1 MDIDAGGTHADHSL
15 SSSGEEDSDDHIS
28 SSSNEENS
36 DDHTSDSDDNS
47 GDDGDDGEDNGDG
60 SKSSTRIDGGIL
72 SGSRLFELGL
82 GGAVRMGNAQ
92 QFRPLIAMLRDASD
106 ETQQLLALQE
116 LAELLAMATEETL
129 IGVDISTLVQSL
141 ISLANGPEP
150 ELAGIVAGNANIM
163 LLACRCL
170 SNMLEALPLAGSV
183 LLRHGAVDMLCA
195 RLLDIEYID
204 VAELA
209 LTVLTQLSR
218 DSAARVC
225 AGGGLSACLMFL
237 DFFATSTQHTALTC
251 AVNCARAIGSDQFP
265 QAADAVP
272 VLERTMFYS
281 DQKTASLSCSALQ
294 NLASA
299 FCSSPERIERLVS
312 ADLMRQIVASI
323 RSDSSSL
330 RDASVSLMRLLATV
344 ASASRERA
352 MELLNLD
359 VIPVL
364 CGILAAR
371 CVDSRGATNS
381 VGPDTVSSRQQRSA
395 VHVSEQAWEAL
406 RLAVTL
412 LPRLPTSNDTLERME
427 ALARDKNTGTNAA
440 ANGDIVDDCCLRL
453 QAIYASSSAAD
464 QLQHTMLPLMIR
476 LYSSTVNTSA
486 RYRVLVV
493 VLKIVFC
500 LDVDRLRA
508 ALSTV
513 DLPRFVVAAI
523 SLQGSPLLS
532 ATALLVIRVVL
543 EKLPGHCTQRF
554 VREGVV
560 DSLSALVSDA
570 ERVISLAAQNH
581 DSQTESENS
590 SDNSEDSDDSDN
602 SDDDSGDENADDS
615 CGAVDDTAE
624 LQTLARGF
632 KLIDVH
638 ISSSA
643 RNGTI

>member
-1 MDIDAGGTHADHSL
+1 MDIDAGGTHADHSS

-281 DQKTASLSCSALQ
+281 DQKTASLSS
-294 NLASA
+294 
-299 FCSSPERIERLVS
+299 
-312 ADLMRQIVASI
+312 
-323 RSDSSSL
+323 
-330 RDASVSLMRLLATV
+330 
-344 ASASRERA
+344 
-352 MELLNLD
+352 
-359 VIPVL
+359 
-364 CGILAAR
+364 
-371 CVDSRGATNS
+371 TNS

-543 EKLPGHCTQRF
+543 EKLPGHCTLRF

-643 RNGTI
+643 RNGTISASQRPLFVGVGVDGDSSTAFRSDVVKLVQWILDQARSLQQTVDIGSSDADGNE